1 MFRDF
6 HFKFHELF
14 ELVPLLSSKILAQ
27 EKLRKKLASQE
38 KVDEMLAQE
47 IIEKILAQEKGR
59 CQLSSSCYNGAKKLP
74 QVLSEIYWSAFI
86 VKLIFLTDI

>member
-14 ELVPLLSSKILAQ
+14 ELVPLLSSKLTKILAQ
-27 EKLRKKLASQE
+27 EKVEKKLASQE

-74 QVLSEIYWSAFI
+74 QVLSEIY
-86 VKLIFLTDI
+86 